1 MLPTSGTRVRPRM
14 AHSPSSAL
22 IVSPFSQALL
32 ALLIGVAVLTLLVAL
47 LPGFYSRMY
56 AGRIFQGVSVG
67 GVDVS
72 GMSTQQ
78 AVALLNQ
85 RLDYPQ
91 RGKIVFQEGTHLW
104 TAKPADLG
112 LSLDSQTTALAAYN
126 LGRTGSLVVRLADQ
140 WRAWSSGIN
149 LAPWFVFD
157 KRTAQNYLQGI
168 AKQVDRPIL
177 EASLGISGVE
187 VVVNSGQVGRSL
199 DVSAAL
205 TSLDAQ
211 LKTMTDGLVPL
222 VVRETPPVI
231 LDATAQAELA
241 RQILSAPLTLQI
253 PNAEAG
259 DPGPWSFEPAALVQ
273 MLTVQRVKTD
283 NGEIYQVG
291 LSPDALRTFLM
302 NIAPPLSRE
311 PQNARFTF
319 NDETRKLELIQ
330 PSVIGRALD
339 VDASLQQ
346 INQQLLAGQH
356 NVSLVLQTT
365 NPAVSDWATAESL
378 GITELTSEYTSY
390 FYGSDASRIQNINT
404 AASRFH
410 GLLVAPGE
418 TFSMAAVLGDVSL
431 DTGYAEAL
439 IIYGDRT
446 IKGVGGGVCQV
457 STTLFRTVFFGGYQV
472 DERWFHAY
480 RVKYYEQTASG
491 GHDENLAGLD
501 ATVFAP
507 QVDFRFTND
516 SPYRLL
522 METYPG
528 THSLTWKFYSTSDGR
543 TVDWTTS
550 GLRNVVKPPDPLYEE
565 NPDLAKDVLKQVDWA
580 VDGAD
585 VTVTRTVTRDGS
597 IIHDDTFET
606 HYLPW
611 QAKFQYG
618 PGTEIPTPEP
628 TPTP

>member
-1 MLPTSGTRVRPRM
+1 MK
-14 AHSPSSAL
+14 
-22 IVSPFSQALL
+22 VSPFGQAIM
-32 ALLIGVAVLTLLVAL
+32 AILIGVALLALLVAL
-47 LPGFYSRMY
+47 LPGVYSRVY
-56 AGRIFQGVSVG
+56 DGRIFPGVAVG

-78 AVALLNQ
+78 AAALLAQ

-91 RGKIVFQEGTHLW
+91 RGKIVFQEGTYLW
-104 TAKPADLG
+104 PAKPADLG
-112 LSLDSQTTALAAYN
+112 LVLDTQTTALAAYN
-126 LGRTGSLVVRLADQ
+126 LGRTGSLSVRLADQ

-149 LAPWFVFD
+149 LAPWFVLD
-157 KRTAQNYLQGI
+157 KRIAQNYLLGI
-168 AKQVDRPIL
+168 AKQVDQPII
-177 EASLGISGVE
+177 EATLGISGVE

-199 DVSAAL
+199 DVSSAL

-222 VVRETPPVI
+222 VVNETPPVI

-253 PNAEAG
+253 PNAEPG

-319 NDETRKLELIQ
+319 NDDTRKLEVIQ
-330 PSVIGRALD
+330 SAIIGRALD
-339 VDASLQQ
+339 VDSSMAQ
-346 INQQLLAGQH
+346 INQQLLTGQH
-356 NVSLVLQTT
+356 NVNLVMQTT
-365 NPAVSDWATAESL
+365 NPAVPDYATAESL

-404 AASRFH
+404 AASSFH
-410 GLLVAPGE
+410 GLMVAPGE
-418 TFSMAAVLGDVSL
+418 TFSMAAALGDVSL

-439 IIYGDRT
+439 IIFGNRT

-457 STTLFRTVFFGGYQV
+457 STTLFRTVFFGGYQI

-480 RVKYYEQTASG
+480 RVKYYEQTVSG

-516 SPYRLL
+516 TPYWLL

-528 THSLTWKFYSTSDGR
+528 TNSLTWKFYSTSDGR
-543 TVDWTTS
+543 TVDWNTS
-550 GLRNVVKPPDPLYEE
+550 GLQNIVKPPDPLYEE
-565 NPDLAKDVLKQVDWA
+565 NPDLAKDEIKQVDWA

-585 VTVTRTVTRDGS
+585 VTVRRTVTRNGS
-597 IIHDDTFET
+597 IIHDDIFDT

-618 PGTEIPTPEP
+618 PGTEVPTPEP
-628 TPTP
+628 TPNP

>member
-1 MLPTSGTRVRPRM
+1 
-14 AHSPSSAL
+14 
-22 IVSPFSQALL
+22 
-32 ALLIGVAVLTLLVAL
+32 
-47 LPGFYSRMY
+47 MY
-56 AGRIFQGVSVG
+56 AGRIFPGVAVG

-72 GMSTQQ
+72 GLSTEQ
-78 AVALLNQ
+78 AAVLLTQ

-91 RGKIVFQEGTHLW
+91 RGKIVFQEGTNLW

-126 LGRTGSLVVRLADQ
+126 LGRTGGLAGRLAVE
-140 WRAWSSGIN
+140 WNAWSSGTN

-157 KRTAQNYLQGI
+157 KRVAQNYLQGI
-168 AKQVDRPIL
+168 AKQIDRPII
-177 EASLGISGVE
+177 EATLGISGVE

-205 TSLDAQ
+205 ASLDAQ

-222 VVRETPPVI
+222 VVHETPPVI

-241 RQILSAPLTLQI
+241 RQILSTPLTLRI
-253 PNAEAG
+253 PNAEPG

-273 MLTVQRVKTD
+273 MLTIQRVTTD
-283 NGEIYQVG
+283 NGESYQVG
-291 LSPDALRTFLM
+291 LSVDALRTFLM

-319 NDETRKLELIQ
+319 NDDTRQLEVIQ

-339 VDASLQQ
+339 VDSSLAQ

-356 NVSLVLQTT
+356 NVDLVMQTT
-365 NPAVSDWATAESL
+365 NPAVPDWATAESL

-418 TFSMAAVLGDVSL
+418 TFSMAAALGDVSL

-457 STTLFRTVFFGGYQV
+457 STTLYRTAFFGGYQI

-491 GHDENLAGLD
+491 GHDDNLAGLD

-516 SPYRLL
+516 SPYWLL

-550 GLRNVVKPPDPLYEE
+550 GLQNVVKPPDPLYTE
-565 NPDLAKDVLKQVDWA
+565 NPDLAKDVIKQVDWA

-585 VTVTRTVTRDGS
+585 VTITRTVTRDGS

-606 HYLPW
+606 HYMPW
-611 QAKFQYG
+611 QAKFEYG
-618 PGTEIPTPEP
+618 PGTEVPTPEP
-628 TPTP
+628 TPNP

>member
-1 MLPTSGTRVRPRM
+1 
-14 AHSPSSAL
+14 
-22 IVSPFSQALL
+22 
-32 ALLIGVAVLTLLVAL
+32 
-47 LPGFYSRMY
+47 
-56 AGRIFQGVSVG
+56 
-67 GVDVS
+67 
-72 GMSTQQ
+72 MSTQQ
-78 AVALLNQ
+78 AAVLLSQ

-91 RGKIVFQEGTHLW
+91 RGKIVFQEGTNLW

-126 LGRTGSLVVRLADQ
+126 LGRTGNLAVRLADQ
-140 WRAWSSGIN
+140 WRAWSIGLD

-157 KRTAQNYLQGI
+157 KRIAQNYLQGI
-168 AKQVDRPIL
+168 AQQVDRPII
-177 EASLGISGVE
+177 EATLGISGVE
-187 VVVNSGQVGRSL
+187 VVVNSGQVGRNL
-199 DVSAAL
+199 DVSVAL
-205 TSLDAQ
+205 TSLDTQ

-222 VVRETPPVI
+222 VVHETPPVI

-241 RQILSAPLTLQI
+241 RKILSAPLTLQI

-259 DPGPWSFEPAALVQ
+259 DPGPWTFEPAALVA

-311 PQNARFTF
+311 PQNARFIF
-319 NDETRKLELIQ
+319 NDDTRKLEVIQ
-330 PSVIGRALD
+330 PSVIGRGLD
-339 VDASLQQ
+339 VDSSLAQ
-346 INQQLLAGQH
+346 INQQLLAGEH
-356 NVSLVLQTT
+356 NVSLVMQTT
-365 NPAVSDWATAESL
+365 NPAVPDWATAESL

-390 FYGSDASRIQNINT
+390 FYGSDAARIQNIDT

-410 GLLVAPGE
+410 GLLIAPGE
-418 TFSMAAVLGDVSL
+418 SFSMAATLGDVSL

-439 IIYGDRT
+439 IIFGDRT

-457 STTLFRTVFFGGYQV
+457 STTLFRAAFFGGYQI
-472 DERWFHAY
+472 DLRWPHAY

-516 SPYRLL
+516 SPYWLL

-528 THSLTWKFYSTSDGR
+528 KSSLTWKFYSTSDGR
-543 TVDWTTS
+543 SVDWQTS
-550 GLRNVVKPPDPLYEE
+550 GLQNITEPPDPLYEE
-565 NPDLAKDVLKQVDWA
+565 NPDLAKDVIKQVDWA
-580 VDGAD
+580 VDGSD
-585 VTVTRTVTRDGS
+585 VTVTRTVMRDGS
-597 IIHDDTFET
+597 ILHDDTFET
-606 HYLPW
+606 HYIPW

-628 TPTP
+628 TPNP